1 MIAPFALAAAAR
13 QRHCAAMSKSPS
25 PDHSDLPNS
34 HGATS
39 PFSCWLSSPEETTQL
54 AQKIAAQLQPGD
66 CLLLEG
72 PIGAGKTHFAR
83 SLIQSLMTTP
93 EDVPSPTFTLVQT
106 YDVADTELWHA
117 DLYRLSALEEIEEL
131 GLTEA
136 FDDAICLIEWPDR
149 LAELTPSHALHL
161 ALALETDLASEHE
174 DRRRLTLTWSD
185 AKWQNRL
192 GDIIR
197 ETSNEQ
203 S

>member
-1 MIAPFALAAAAR
+1 MT
-13 QRHCAAMSKSPS
+13 QRPS
-25 PDHSDLPNS
+25 PDPSDRPNAPQ
-34 HGATS
+34 ATS

-83 SLIQSLMTTP
+83 SLIQSLMTVP

-106 YDVADTELWHA
+106 YDVANAELWHA

-161 ALALETDLASEHE
+161 ALTLETDLASEHE
-174 DRRRLTLTWSD
+174 DRRHLTLTWSD

-197 ETSNEQ
+197 EISNEQ